1 MNRASP
7 SESRVGLSAVPGFR
21 RFNQML
27 MIKQIRPLLPL
38 LFLLGCTQ
46 FTGETEQEDRLLA
59 KVHNKTLYISDME
72 GMFPEGTSGKDS
84 AIIIQIHASRWMRE
98 ALLLHEAEQNIPSDL
113 NIDKLVRD
121 YRASLIRHN
130 YEKILVQELLDS
142 TVTEEEL
149 VTFYERNKQQYQLET
164 PIARCFFIKVP
175 VPVPEAQQLRRL
187 WNNKEDNLEELV
199 SYCTEHAE
207 AYLLT
212 DSTWY
217 RVEDIAQEMPR
228 GTVTVDNISA
238 KQDFSQRDGEYQYYF
253 KVFEVKNRK
262 DIAPLSYIKGQAR
275 KVILRNRKE
284 ELLKDKIEAMYQ
296 RELRRNNIKTYY

>member
-1 MNRASP
+1 MRRIRFS
-7 SESRVGLSAVPGFR
+7 VLVLGVLLGLSSCA
-21 RFNQML
+21 
-27 MIKQIRPLLPL
+27 
-38 LFLLGCTQ
+38 
-46 FTGETEQEDRLLA
+46 GEDGEAAAEDQLLA
-59 KVHNKTLYISDME
+59 KVHNKALYISDME
-72 GMFPEGTSGKDS
+72 GMFPDGTSGKDS
-84 AIIIQIHASRWMRE
+84 AIIIQMFTNRWMRE

-142 TVTEEEL
+142 TVTDEQLAE
-149 VTFYERNKQQYQLET
+149 FYERNKQQYQLET
-164 PIARCFFIKVP
+164 PIVRCYFVKVP
-175 VPVPEAQQLRRL
+175 MPVPEANELRQL
-187 WNNKEDNLEELV
+187 WNNKREDLKPLV
-199 SYCTEHAE
+199 DYCSRNAE
-207 AYLLT
+207 AYLLN

-217 RVEDIAQEMPR
+217 KVEDIAREMPK

-238 KQDFSQRDGEYQYYF
+238 KQDFSQRDDEYQYYF

-284 ELLKDKIEAMYQ
+284 KLLEDKIEAMYQ

>member
-1 MNRASP
+1 
-7 SESRVGLSAVPGFR
+7 
-21 RFNQML
+21 ML
-27 MIKQIRPLLPL
+27 MIKQIGPLLP
-38 LFLLGCTQ
+38 FLLLIGCTQ
-46 FTGETEQEDRLLA
+46 FTGEAEQEDRLLA
-59 KVHNKTLYISDME
+59 KVHNKTLHLSDME

-142 TVTEEEL
+142 TVTEEQL
-149 VTFYERNKQQYQLET
+149 ATFYERNKQQYQLET
-164 PIARCFFIKVP
+164 PIARCYFIKVP
-175 VPVPEAQQLRRL
+175 VPVPEARQLRQL

-199 SYCTEHAE
+199 NYCTEHAE

-228 GTVTVDNISA
+228 GTVTVGNISA

-275 KVILRNRKE
+275 KFILRNRKE

>member
-1 MNRASP
+1 MRRIRFS
-7 SESRVGLSAVPGFR
+7 VLVLGVLLGLSSCA
-21 RFNQML
+21 
-27 MIKQIRPLLPL
+27 
-38 LFLLGCTQ
+38 
-46 FTGETEQEDRLLA
+46 GEDGEAAAEDQLLA
-59 KVHNKTLYISDME
+59 KVHNKALYISDME
-72 GMFPEGTSGKDS
+72 GMFPDGTSGKDS
-84 AIIIQIHASRWMRE
+84 AIIIQMFTNRWMRE

-142 TVTEEEL
+142 TVTDEQLAE
-149 VTFYERNKQQYQLET
+149 FYERNKQQYQLET
-164 PIARCFFIKVP
+164 PIVRCYFVKVP
-175 VPVPEAQQLRRL
+175 MPVLEANELRQL
-187 WNNKEDNLEELV
+187 WNNKQEDLKPLV
-199 SYCTEHAE
+199 DYCSRNAE
-207 AYLLT
+207 AYLLN

-217 RVEDIAQEMPR
+217 KVEDIAREMPK

-238 KQDFSQRDGEYQYYF
+238 KQDFSQRDDEYQYYF

-284 ELLKDKIEAMYQ
+284 KLLEDKIEAMYQ

>member
-1 MNRASP
+1 
-7 SESRVGLSAVPGFR
+7 
-21 RFNQML
+21 ML
-27 MIKQIRPLLPL
+27 MIRQIGPLLL
-38 LFLLGCTQ
+38 LFLLLLGCTQ
-46 FTGETEQEDRLLA
+46 FTGEAEQEDRLLA
-59 KVHNKTLYISDME
+59 KVHNKALHLSDME

-84 AIIIQIHASRWMRE
+84 AIIIQIHANRWMRE

-142 TVTEEEL
+142 TVTEEQL
-149 VTFYERNKQQYQLET
+149 ATFYERNKQQYQLET
-164 PIARCFFIKVP
+164 PIARCYFIKVP
-175 VPVPEAQQLRRL
+175 VPVPEARRLRQL

-199 SYCTEHAE
+199 NYCTEHAE

-228 GTVTVDNISA
+228 GTVTVGNISA

-275 KVILRNRKE
+275 KFILRNRKE